1 MPLPK
6 ISEARQLT
14 DEELASEI
22 LATKKQLFELRMK
35 QATSQEFKPHQFK
48 HTRHRLAQL
57 LTVEHERARAGE
69 QTPTE
74 VATESEATESEAQEE
89 E

>member
-35 QATSQEFKPHQFK
+35 QATSQEVKPHQFK
-48 HTRHRLAQL
+48 HARHHLAQL
-57 LTVEHERARAGE
+57 LTVEHERARAE
-69 QTPTE
+69 KQTPAAVT
-74 VATESEATESEAQEE
+74 TESEAPEE